1 MKRTRGRIV
10 SEVRGAD
17 EPEAGISA
25 SPWTT
30 PGRDA
35 DESGLVPLLGL
46 DIGSTSV
53 KATVIRGGCEVCTEI
68 IDHEGDIPGALGT
81 ALRRCG
87 LNGEAQALCT
97 GGGARHRIDAPA
109 VIPTQAIEA
118 ALTAI
123 GERPDAVVS
132 VGGESIVVYTLR
144 FGAETAAV
152 ITGDKCAAGTGEFL
166 RQQLGRMDMDLADMS
181 AIPPHV
187 CPQRLSARC
196 SVFMKSDC
204 THKLNKKEATKE
216 EIAVSLTGLMAAKAA
231 EFLRRARITRGRVVV
246 IGGVTRNRFLLPHL
260 RLQLPEVE
268 FVVPDQAH
276 YFEAFGAAHLAGR
289 SGTALPPMS
298 RLVRGSRLSFG
309 RYSPLAD
316 SERLVTRLNATRGR
330 IDGGGEY
337 VLGIDGGSTTTKAVL
352 VDMQRRAI
360 VAAHY
365 GRTHGDPIEALRRI
379 LQEIRRQV
387 REAIG
392 DGAIRIPLAA
402 TTGSSR
408 EVLGVFTETR
418 AVHNEIIAHTAGA
431 THFCGEIDTI
441 FEIGGQDAKYVS
453 LTNAVPVDYAMNEAC
468 SAGTGSFL
476 EESSRGDLNI
486 LSADEIGPIALR
498 SRGPLKFGEHCS
510 AFINSNIRTAIQEG
524 ASREDIA
531 AGLVYSIVSNYL
543 NRVVGNR
550 RIGQSIVLQG
560 GVAKNPAVPA
570 AFAAL
575 LGREIVVPP
584 DPELL
589 GAFGVALLAL
599 EKRGRD
605 TPAEN
610 DYDLDELIER
620 QISYG
625 EPFICRACDNNCTI
639 QTPHVAGR
647 RYLFGGRCSKYANLL
662 RGRHIDPGRV
672 RNLVSERQRL
682 LFEEHAPDPATFSRA
697 ADKTVGIPRVFTVHS
712 FWPLY
717 SGFFHELGVPVRLS
731 RESLEE
737 GVQRAE
743 APFCWPAEI
752 AHGMTAELLRDGV
765 DYLFLPQVVDVQS
778 LEPGVRACFCPVVQG
793 LPYYLRPAFD
803 LPDDRL
809 LRPVLSFRDGW
820 EKAEAPFAAMARRL
834 GFSETDGRRAYR
846 AGVARQT
853 AFQEQLREMGREFLK
868 QARREDRVAVAIF
881 GRPYNAFAPEA
892 HLGIPAKFASRGYSV
907 LPVDA
912 FPVSDEPI
920 SDNMYWHFGQI
931 LLKAARMV
939 REHPNVFL
947 CYISNFGCGPDSF
960 LLHFIRRAMG
970 AKPYLVLELD
980 GHTAD
985 AGLDTRIEAFLDIVA
1000 GYRRKLPA
1008 ETTERH
1014 ALRFRTDLQH
1024 KEACVV
1030 DGRTD
1035 ERITLRDPRVRVLV
1049 PSMGRYTSE
1058 AAAAALVHNGIQAE
1072 AMAPAD
1078 ATALQLA
1085 RNLASGKEC
1094 LPTLLVLGQFIRALH
1109 NDPPGPDEVRLLFL
1123 TRTTGPCRMGQ
1134 YGPFYEQTFL
1144 DQGIDNVACLY
1155 PNVENGYKE
1164 LGPRFTR
1171 DALHAVVL
1179 GDHFADMERAL
1190 RLTAAEP
1197 EAALAELQRTW
1208 NEIVAEMRRGARR
1221 VRRLLARMAPRI
1233 AALPR
1238 RARLEDIP
1246 KILVVGEVYVRRD
1259 DFSASEL
1266 IERLIAAGIFPKVSG
1281 LGEWLH
1287 FIDYLRDRSF
1297 HKRRARELGRIE
1309 RIKAKLKIKI
1319 ERLVMQRIERRL
1331 VGLLEPTG
1339 LLASAPHDMNTIM
1352 ADVDDVTHIDFD
1364 GEATISTLTARRAV
1378 EHGLSGV
1385 ACLGPFSCMA
1395 TRLIQSMLEPHC
1407 RALGIPFL
1415 ALECDGTPFPATTVY
1430 QLEVFASNVRRFH
1443 DRARAGTS
1451 TEVAAVDVDKDRGC
1465 PRVECIESRG

>member
-1 MKRTRGRIV
+1 MDRAKGRFV
-10 SEVRGAD
+10 SEVGA
-17 EPEAGISA
+17 EEESQARS
-25 SPWTT
+25 SMNRRTM
-30 PGRDA
+30 PGRDVDA
-35 DESGLVPLLGL
+35 TECPPLLGL

-53 KATVIRGGCEVCTEI
+53 KATLLQCGCEICTEI
-68 IDHEGDIPGALGT
+68 IDHEGDIPGALRT

-87 LNGEAQALCT
+87 SNGETQAICT
-97 GGGARHRIDAPA
+97 GGSARHRINAPT

-118 ALTAI
+118 ALAAI

-132 VGGESIVVYTLR
+132 VGGESIVVYTMR
-144 FGAETAAV
+144 SGAETAAV

-166 RQQLGRMDMDLADMS
+166 RQQLGRMGMDLADMS
-181 AIPPHV
+181 AIPADIR
-187 CPQRLSARC
+187 PQRLSARC

-216 EIAVSLTGLMAAKAA
+216 EIAVSLTSLMAAKAA

-246 IGGVTRNRFLLPHL
+246 IGGVTRNRFLLPQL
-260 RLQLPEVE
+260 RLQLPEVD
-268 FVVPDQAH
+268 FIVPDQAH
-276 YFEAFGAAHLAGR
+276 YFEAFGAAHLAAR
-289 SGTALPPMS
+289 NKTVLPSPS
-298 RLVRGSRLSFG
+298 RLVRESSVSFG
-309 RYSPLAD
+309 RYPPLFD
-316 SERLVTRLNATRGR
+316 SERSVRRLAAARGQVVT
-330 IDGGGEY
+330 GGGY
-337 VLGIDGGSTTTKAVL
+337 VLGIDGGSTTTKAAL
-352 VDMQRRAI
+352 VDMERRVI

-365 GRTHGDPIEALRRI
+365 GRTHGDPIAALRQVLR
-379 LQEIRRQV
+379 EIRRQV

-392 DGAIRIPLAA
+392 EGAIRIPLAA

-408 EVLGVFTETR
+408 EVLGVFVETR
-418 AVHNEIIAHTAGA
+418 DVHNEIIAHTVGA
-431 THFCGEIDTI
+431 THFQGAIDTI

-453 LTNAVPVDYAMNEAC
+453 LNNAVPVDYAMNEAC

-476 EESSRGDLNI
+476 EESARGDLNI

-524 ASREDIA
+524 ATREDIV

-550 RIGQSIVLQG
+550 RIGQTIVLQG

-584 DPELL
+584 EPELL

-599 EKRGRD
+599 EKRD
-605 TPAEN
+605 QDAPAGKSL
-610 DYDLDELIER
+610 DLDELIER
-620 QISYG
+620 QITYG
-625 EPFICRACDNNCTI
+625 EPFTCRACENNCII

-662 RGRHIDPGRV
+662 RGRRIDPSRV
-672 RNLVSERQRL
+672 QNLVNERQRL
-682 LFEEHAPDPATFSRA
+682 LFEEHAPDPATLRRRTE
-697 ADKTVGIPRVFTVHS
+697 KTVGVPRAFTVHS

-717 SGFFHELGVPVRLS
+717 AGFFHDLGVPIRLS
-731 RESLEE
+731 RESIEE
-737 GVQRAE
+737 GVRRAE

-778 LEPGVRACFCPVVQG
+778 LEPGVKACFCPIVQG

-803 LPDDRL
+803 LPDDRI

-820 EKAEAPFAAMARRL
+820 EGAETPFATMARSL
-834 GFSETDGRRAYR
+834 GFSAEDGRRAYR
-846 AGVARQT
+846 AGVAKQT
-853 AFQEQLREMGREFLK
+853 AFQSRLHAMGRLFLE
-868 QARREDRVAVAIF
+868 QARRDDQVTIAVF

-939 REHPNVFL
+939 REHPNVFV
-947 CYISNFGCGPDSF
+947 CYITNFGCGPDSF
-960 LLHFIRRAMG
+960 LLHFVRHAMG
-970 AKPYLVLELD
+970 SKPYLVLELD

-1000 GYRRKLPA
+1000 GYRRKTSA
-1008 ETTERH
+1008 EPTERR
-1014 ALRFRTDLQH
+1014 APRFRANLEKGQ
-1024 KEACVV
+1024 ACVV
-1030 DGRTD
+1030 DQRTG
-1035 ERITLRDPRVRVLV
+1035 ERISLRDPRVRVLI

-1058 AAAAALVHNGIQAE
+1058 AAAAALFQNGIQAE
-1072 AMAPAD
+1072 AMPPAD
-1078 ATALQLA
+1078 VNALQLA

-1094 LPTLLVLGQFIRALH
+1094 LPTLLVLGQLLRALRD
-1109 NDPPGPDEVRLLFL
+1109 DPPAAGEIRLLFL

-1144 DQGIDNVACLY
+1144 DQGIENVACLY
-1155 PNVENGYKE
+1155 PNVENGYKD

-1171 DALHAVVL
+1171 DAWHAVVL
-1179 GDHFADMERAL
+1179 GDLFADMERAL
-1190 RLTAAEP
+1190 RLTAVEP
-1197 EAALAELQRTW
+1197 AIALSKMNEAW
-1208 NEIVAEMRRGARR
+1208 DEIVAGMRRGARHA
-1221 VRRLLARMAPRI
+1221 RRSLARVASRLTE
-1233 AALPR
+1233 LPR
-1238 RARLEDIP
+1238 RARLEDVP
-1246 KILVVGEVYVRRD
+1246 KILVVGEAYVRRD

-1266 IERLIAAGIFPKVSG
+1266 VERLLAMGICPKVSG
-1281 LGEWLH
+1281 LGEWIH
-1287 FIDYLRDRSF
+1287 FVDYLRDRSF
-1297 HKRRARELGRIE
+1297 NKRRSRELGRIA
-1309 RIKAKLKIKI
+1309 RIMAKLKIKI

-1331 VGLLEPTG
+1331 VALVAPTG
-1339 LLASAPHDMNTIM
+1339 LLAPAPHDMDEIM
-1352 ADVDDVTHIDFD
+1352 AGVDDVAHIDFD
-1364 GEATISTLTARRAV
+1364 GEATISTLTARLAV
-1378 EHGLSGV
+1378 KHGLSGI

-1395 TRLIQSMLEPHC
+1395 TRLIQSMLDPYC
-1407 RALGIPFL
+1407 RARGIPFL
-1415 ALECDGTPFPATTVY
+1415 ALECDGAPFPATTVC
-1430 QLEVFASNVRRFH
+1430 QLEIFAVNVRRYH
-1443 DRARAGTS
+1443 ERALSEARSDTTTARR
-1451 TEVAAVDVDKDRGC
+1451 D
-1465 PRVECIESRG
+1465 